1 MYFIQYVKDMNYIDI
16 LVDRIEYKNNE
27 TKQKMEE
34 IRRTA
39 KEYIES
45 KIQT

>member
-1 MYFIQYVKDMNYIDI
+1 MNYIDI
-16 LVDRIEYKNNE
+16 LFDRIEYKNNE